1 VVYEPFFALL
11 SIDGRVVLF
20 ALGVTLVTCVLF
32 GLAPAL
38 RAAHADPIAALAQ
51 GSARMIG
58 GVGVRRSRASLVV
71 AQVTLAVALTVVG
84 ALVARSMFEQTR
96 IDLGFRT
103 GDLWTFRV
111 DLPQATYEDP
121 ERLRQFYD
129 RATDRLASLPRVRSV
144 AVVDHLPVLGGV
156 SVTQLEVEGRPV
168 ARKADQPWATRTS
181 TSAGYLET
189 AAIPL
194 IAGRALAPTDRQD
207 ALPVVVVNRELAR
220 RYFGSADQALGKRVS
235 LGRTDAPPTWRVI
248 VGVVG
253 DTRPADITAPP
264 NPEVYLP
271 LAQEAAR
278 NVSFMLRA
286 TGGDATAASIRSLM
300 REIDPALA
308 VYELRT
314 MDQAL
319 AIEQSSDVMLT
330 GLFVSF
336 AVIAL
341 VLAAT
346 GLYGVI
352 AYLVSQR
359 TREIGIRIALGAVP
373 GVVGRMVLGEAAV
386 LFGVG
391 MLLGLGV
398 ALLLARGMRSF
409 LYGIG
414 PVDPPTYIAAAGVL
428 AGVMFVAAFVP
439 ARRAMRVNPLS
450 ALRSD

>member
-1 VVYEPFFALL
+1 
-11 SIDGRVVLF
+11 
-20 ALGVTLVTCVLF
+20 
-32 GLAPAL
+32 
-38 RAAHADPIAALAQ
+38 
-51 GSARMIG
+51 
-58 GVGVRRSRASLVV
+58 
-71 AQVTLAVALTVVG
+71 
-84 ALVARSMFEQTR
+84 
-96 IDLGFRT
+96 
-103 GDLWTFRV
+103 
-111 DLPQATYEDP
+111 
-121 ERLRQFYD
+121 
-129 RATDRLASLPRVRSV
+129 
-144 AVVDHLPVLGGV
+144 
-156 SVTQLEVEGRPV
+156 
-168 ARKADQPWATRTS
+168 
-181 TSAGYLET
+181 
-189 AAIPL
+189 
-194 IAGRALAPTDRQD
+194 
-207 ALPVVVVNRELAR
+207 
-220 RYFGSADQALGKRVS
+220 VS
-235 LGRTDAPPTWRVI
+235 LGSSDAPATWRVI

-253 DTRPADITAPP
+253 DTRPADFTAPP
-264 NPEVYLP
+264 NPELYLP
-271 LAQEAAR
+271 LAQEPAR

-286 TGGDATAASIRSLM
+286 PGGDATAASIRSLM

-319 AIEQSSDVMLT
+319 AYERSSGVMLA

-386 LFGVG
+386 LFGLG
-391 MLLGLGV
+391 MVLGLGI
-398 ALLLARGMRSF
+398 ALLLARGMRSL

-428 AGVMFVAAFVP
+428 AGVMFVAAYVP
-439 ARRAMRVNPLS
+439 ARRAMRVSPVT